1 MIQKTKDFFRES
13 KQELKRVNWPSREDT
28 VRYTVFVIAF
38 SVVFAGYL
46 GLLDFGFLKAL
57 QAFIL
62 TR

>member
-46 GLLDFGFLKAL
+46 GLLDFGFLKGL

-62 TR
+62 NR